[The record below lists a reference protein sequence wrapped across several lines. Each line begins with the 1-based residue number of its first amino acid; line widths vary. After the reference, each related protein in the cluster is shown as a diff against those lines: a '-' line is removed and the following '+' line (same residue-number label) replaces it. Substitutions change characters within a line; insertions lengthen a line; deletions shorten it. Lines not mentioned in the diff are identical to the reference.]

1 MLIDV
6 IFFGRL
12 KSDTQVKQVRLKLKG
27 GENIL
32 ALEAELARRYP
43 ALQAQFSSIAYA
55 ANDQLVS
62 KQYQLQ
68 ENDQIALLP
77 PVSGG

>member
-1 MLIDV
+1 MQIDV